1 MPDARSART
10 SSRAAGM
17 RTSASVNKK
26 TKAKI
31 TASAKTKANTRAT
44 SKIGAKTGAGVAS
57 KSSTR
62 ANTGTKTVRQSSP
75 VQSTRSR
82 HASLLGVKHI
92 ILVVVAVV
100 FVLVCAVVW
109 NLWFRFDDAADIQG
123 LWTSSDGASVSIDGH
138 DLHLSDDVAYAYSLN
153 TTAKTIDY
161 TFASASGH
169 ASYRFSA
176 DRATLVLDE
185 RGGTDWLVLLGL
197 KTDPAL
203 SGGSTSG
210 VTVLMRK
217 TTPLT
222 TEVTE
227 DTEST
232 DTTESTEAA
241 AATEST
247 GTPDSSTGTSIHG
260 TSIDS
265 SSKAGSSTAKNR

>member
-31 TASAKTKANTRAT
+31 TASAKTKANARAT

-82 HASLLGVKHI
+82 RAGLLGVKRI
-92 ILVVVAVV
+92 ILVVAVV
-100 FVLVCAVVW
+100 FVLVCAVIW

-123 LWTSSDGASVSIDGH
+123 LWTSSDGASVFIDGH

-197 KTDPAL
+197 KADPAL

-222 TEVTE
+222 TEITE
-227 DTEST
+227 NTEST

-260 TSIDS
+260 TSVDS

>member
-31 TASAKTKANTRAT
+31 TASAKTKANARAT

-82 HASLLGVKHI
+82 RAGLLGVKRI

-100 FVLVCAVVW
+100 FVLVCAVIW

-123 LWTSSDGASVSIDGH
+123 LWASSDGASVFIDGH

-222 TEVTE
+222 TEITE
-227 DTEST
+227 NTEST

-260 TSIDS
+260 TSVDS

>member
-31 TASAKTKANTRAT
+31 TASAKTKANARAT

-82 HASLLGVKHI
+82 RAGLLGVKRI
-92 ILVVVAVV
+92 ILVVAVV
-100 FVLVCAVVW
+100 FVLVCAVIW
-109 NLWFRFDDAADIQG
+109 NLWFRFDHAADIQG
-123 LWTSSDGASVSIDGH
+123 LWTSSDGASVFIDGH

-222 TEVTE
+222 TEITE
-227 DTEST
+227 NTEST
-232 DTTESTEAA
+232 DTA

-260 TSIDS
+260 TSVDS

>member
-31 TASAKTKANTRAT
+31 TASAKTKANARAT

-82 HASLLGVKHI
+82 RAGLLGVKRI
-92 ILVVVAVV
+92 ILVVAVV
-100 FVLVCAVVW
+100 FVLVCAVIW

-123 LWTSSDGASVSIDGH
+123 LWTSSDGASVFIDGH

-222 TEVTE
+222 TEITE
-227 DTEST
+227 NTEST

-260 TSIDS
+260 TSVDS

>member
-1 MPDARSART
+1 MPDAHSART
-10 SSRAAGM
+10 SSHTSGM
-17 RTSASVNKK
+17 RTSASASRK

-31 TASAKTKANTRAT
+31 TASAKTKANARAT

-62 ANTGTKTVRQSSP
+62 ANAGTKTVRQSSP
-75 VQSTRSR
+75 VQSTRNRRSGLSVIKR
-82 HASLLGVKHI
+82 I

-123 LWTSSDGASVSIDGH
+123 SWTSSDGASVSIDGH

-197 KTDPAL
+197 KVDPAL

-210 VTVLMRK
+210 VTVLMRQ
-217 TTPLT
+217 TTPSI
-222 TEVTE
+222 TEATE
-227 DTEST
+227 NLASVDS
-232 DTTESTEAA
+232 TESTEAA

-260 TSIDS
+260 TSIDYS
-265 SSKAGSSTAKNR
+265 GKAGSSTAKNR